1 MIRREGDHYQITL
14 YAGASSIGN
23 RRFFTSKTENGRKTV
38 DCVYAVYEDPVNLRW
53 VYQEYKNSGK
63 YRFQVDR
70 QYMLGNGRGRRYYLD
85 ATLTPVMMPGTDGK
99 LTEIMHRSWL
109 P

>member
-1 MIRREGDHYQITL
+1 M
-14 YAGASSIGN
+14 
-23 RRFFTSKTENGRKTV
+23 

-99 LTEIMHRSWL
+99 LTEIMHQVMVYHKKGEDVIDYLSGDRAYG
-109 P
+109 

>member
-1 MIRREGDHYQITL
+1 M
-14 YAGASSIGN
+14 
-23 RRFFTSKTENGRKTV
+23 

-99 LTEIMHRSWL
+99 LTEIMHQVMVYHKKWGRRDRLPVWRSGTWI
-109 P
+109 PRSTYKDGR